1 MDVCPDDL
9 SQCRVTGVLYC
20 TTRMIQLL
28 RADRLHIQYQEKT
41 DGLNDY
47 STWEPR
53 GITFGAH
60 TVGARP
66 DYLDDI

>member
-1 MDVCPDDL
+1 
-9 SQCRVTGVLYC
+9 
-20 TTRMIQLL
+20 MIQLL

-47 STWEPR
+47 STWFPR
-53 GITFGAH
+53 GMGLH
-60 TVGARP
+60 LGPVGARP

>member
-1 MDVCPDDL
+1 
-9 SQCRVTGVLYC
+9 
-20 TTRMIQLL
+20 MIQLL